1 MKKWICLITIIVLL
15 TGCGAKKVTS
25 VPEEFD
31 KQIWNESIEVFN
43 IIDNHLQSDKDL
55 SDNENKI
62 LNAYSDKYIDKYFFK
77 TDNSNATEEGKL
89 AYNLV
94 VAINRTQDYFV
105 YKSQYRDDDALK
117 NKQEAGKII
126 YDIKQKFK

>member
-1 MKKWICLITIIVLL
+1 MKKWICLITIIVLF
-15 TGCGAKKVTS
+15 TGCGAKKAAS